1 MEKYISNINELNL
14 GNKIA
19 GGSCSDIFEFGQGKY
34 FKRFLSDYQ
43 DLTDPI
49 NIEFYEVIKY
59 LSELKGMPLIIRGED
74 IFRSKDKLFGY
85 SMPIINAQELIKL
98 SNDVLVDDILEGF
111 RLLEPD
117 VRTLADNFVK
127 TEDVGG
133 GNILFNGKMYLLDLD
148 LSLVDKRYIPDE
160 LYHRTINSLLCSI
173 RQKLLDDARFDDVVS
188 PEKSNEYLQRL
199 KEICSTALNQE
210 VKTISEMKHGYQK
223 VKSLY

>member
-1 MEKYISNINELNL
+1 MK
-14 GNKIA
+14 
-19 GGSCSDIFEFGQGKY
+19 
-34 FKRFLSDYQ
+34 LSDH
-43 DLTDPI
+43 
-49 NIEFYEVIKY
+49 
-59 LSELKGMPLIIRGED
+59 
-74 IFRSKDKLFGY
+74 
-85 SMPIINAQELIKL
+85 
-98 SNDVLVDDILEGF
+98 VLVDDILEGF

-210 VKTISEMKHGYQK
+210 VKTISEMRHGYQK